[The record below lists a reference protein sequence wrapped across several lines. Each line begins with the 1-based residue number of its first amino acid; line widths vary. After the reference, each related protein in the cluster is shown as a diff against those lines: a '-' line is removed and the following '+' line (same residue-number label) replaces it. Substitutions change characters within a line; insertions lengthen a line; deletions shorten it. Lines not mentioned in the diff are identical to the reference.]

1 MPAKRKKSV
10 SKKTAARRSSRPTK
24 AAAKKLTTTSRSAVK
39 KTGQSAKKSAGTKKT
54 PRTQGTAKKS
64 AKTTKGRPKKTAR
77 TTKSRVS
84 ATTKTAKRVAPKAKR
99 RPKAVSAK
107 TSRKAKSAPKRAVKT
122 SKPAAKTAAKKAKR
136 SVKKI
141 ARSTPLAAKKTAVDK
156 RSAKKT
162 TQSAKPAIK
171 KRPKGTKPPVKKA
184 TRRSPVAAKKKAPT
198 VKRAVR
204 ATTKTAKSAKAKS
217 RKGKTVAAK
226 KPPKSAKALKSAA
239 AKRKPAAKTSEKALV
254 KFDPLQRY
262 LTEISTYKLLTR
274 EEERELGIRVREKG
288 DKDAAYRLVTSNL
301 RLVVKIALE
310 FQRVWMQNLLDLIQE
325 GNIGLMQ
332 AVKKFDPYKNVKFS
346 YYASFWIK
354 AYILKFIMDNWRLV
368 KIGTTQGQRKLFF
381 KLKKEKQKLI
391 DEGFEPKPKLLSER
405 LGVSERE
412 IIDMD
417 QRLDGWD
424 VSLDAPLKEDS
435 DTERIEFVSTNA
447 ESIEDQVSKKEIE
460 VLLHNKIAEFRKKMT
475 PRELEIFDLR
485 IFSDNPVTLQ
495 EIGDRYGISRE
506 RVRQVEKNIIK
517 KMREFFKREI
527 PDFASYTEGSRSD

>member
-1 MPAKRKKSV
+1 
-10 SKKTAARRSSRPTK
+10 
-24 AAAKKLTTTSRSAVK
+24 
-39 KTGQSAKKSAGTKKT
+39 
-54 PRTQGTAKKS
+54 
-64 AKTTKGRPKKTAR
+64 
-77 TTKSRVS
+77 
-84 ATTKTAKRVAPKAKR
+84 
-99 RPKAVSAK
+99 
-107 TSRKAKSAPKRAVKT
+107 
-122 SKPAAKTAAKKAKR
+122 
-136 SVKKI
+136 
-141 ARSTPLAAKKTAVDK
+141 
-156 RSAKKT
+156 
-162 TQSAKPAIK
+162 
-171 KRPKGTKPPVKKA
+171 
-184 TRRSPVAAKKKAPT
+184 
-198 VKRAVR
+198 
-204 ATTKTAKSAKAKS
+204 
-217 RKGKTVAAK
+217 
-226 KPPKSAKALKSAA
+226 
-239 AKRKPAAKTSEKALV
+239 
-254 KFDPLQRY
+254 
-262 LTEISTYKLLTR
+262 LTR
-274 EEERELGIRVREKG
+274 EQEKELGVLVREHG

-391 DEGFEPKPKLLSER
+391 DLGFEPKPKLLSER

-412 IIDMD
+412 IVDMD

-435 DTERIEFVSTNA
+435 DTERIEFLST
-447 ESIEDQVSKKEIE
+447 ETDSIEDQVSKKEIE

-475 PRELEIFDLR
+475 PREIEIFDLR

-517 KMREFFKREI
+517 KMREFFKKEI
-527 PDFASYTEGSRSD
+527 PDFASYTEDGKSDF

>member
-1 MPAKRKKSV
+1 MKK
-10 SKKTAARRSSRPTK
+10 KAEKQTK
-24 AAAKKLTTTSRSAVK
+24 AARAKPVQK
-39 KTGQSAKKSAGTKKT
+39 KAARTKAAQSK
-54 PRTQGTAKKS
+54 TAKTRTAEKP
-64 AKTTKGRPKKTAR
+64 KTTR
-77 TTKSRVS
+77 TTKTHK
-84 ATTKTAKRVAPKAKR
+84 ATGT
-99 RPKAVSAK
+99 KAV
-107 TSRKAKSAPKRAVKT
+107 R
-122 SKPAAKTAAKKAKR
+122 AKKA
-136 SVKKI
+136 VKPQ
-141 ARSTPLAAKKTAVDK
+141 APKKE
-156 RSAKKT
+156 
-162 TQSAKPAIK
+162 
-171 KRPKGTKPPVKKA
+171 
-184 TRRSPVAAKKKAPT
+184 
-198 VKRAVR
+198 
-204 ATTKTAKSAKAKS
+204 
-217 RKGKTVAAK
+217 
-226 KPPKSAKALKSAA
+226 KALKSKAVKGTTAA
-239 AKRKPAAKTSEKALV
+239 AKRKADKTGQTADKALV

-262 LTEISTYKLLTR
+262 LTEISSYKLLTR
-274 EEERELGIRVREKG
+274 EQEREYGIRVREHG
-288 DKDAAYRLVTSNL
+288 DREAAYALVTSNL

-391 DEGFEPKPKLLSER
+391 DMGFDPKPKLLSER

-412 IIDMD
+412 VIDMD

-424 VSLDAPLKEDS
+424 VSLDAPLKDDS
-435 DTERIEFVSTNA
+435 DTERIEFLSTST

-485 IFSDNPVTLQ
+485 IFSDTPVTLQ

-527 PDFASYTEGSRSD
+527 PDFASYTEGRSSE